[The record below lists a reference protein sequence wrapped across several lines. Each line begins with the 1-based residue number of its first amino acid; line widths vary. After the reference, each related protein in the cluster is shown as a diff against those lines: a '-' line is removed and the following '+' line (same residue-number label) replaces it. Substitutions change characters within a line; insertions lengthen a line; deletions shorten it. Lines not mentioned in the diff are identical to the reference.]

1 MKNDIQIKNDV
12 LAELD
17 REHNVVAG
25 TVGVE
30 VHHGVVKLAGRVS
43 DPSMKES
50 AEHAARR
57 VTDVSN
63 VVMDIDVAALGAA
76 QPVGGTPTVARAA
89 SSR

>member
-1 MKNDIQIKNDV
+1 MKNDMQIKHDV

-43 DPSMKES
+43 DRSIKENV
-50 AEHAARR
+50 ELAARR
-57 VTDVSN
+57 VTDVTN
-63 VVMDIDVAALGAA
+63 VVMDIDV
-76 QPVGGTPTVARAA
+76 R
-89 SSR
+89 

>member
-1 MKNDIQIKNDV
+1 MKNDMQIKHDV

-17 REHNVVAG
+17 REHVVAG

-43 DPSMKES
+43 DPSVKES
-50 AEHAARR
+50 AELAARR
-57 VTDVSN
+57 VTDVTN
-63 VVMDIDVAALGAA
+63 VVMDIDVGGTRVA
-76 QPVGGTPTVARAA
+76 QPAAGTAAVARSA